1 MRRRLLIGSLAA
13 LVLAGSAGLRA
24 ESSGYRIIV
33 HPSNPASAVDRRTL
47 QDAFLKKVKSWS
59 SGEAI
64 RPVDLEPSS
73 PVRRRFSEEV
83 IGRPVAAVR
92 AYWQQSIFSGRN
104 VPPPELDSDQD
115 VVRYVLRNPG
125 AVGYVSGAA
134 DLGGAKLVSVR

>member
-24 ESSGYRIIV
+24 EPPAYRIIV
-33 HPSNPASAVDRRTL
+33 HPSNPASALDRRTL
-47 QDAFLKKVKSWS
+47 QDAFLKKIKSWS